1 MSDGDYHEDFEARG
15 KQRWSPDLVWSVLL
29 IVAICGIV
37 LVSSYFGPRSLSPSY
52 RATEI
57 PPASATR

>member
-1 MSDGDYHEDFEARG
+1 MSDRDYREDFEVRG

-37 LVSSYFGPRSLSPSY
+37 LVASYFGPRSLSPSY